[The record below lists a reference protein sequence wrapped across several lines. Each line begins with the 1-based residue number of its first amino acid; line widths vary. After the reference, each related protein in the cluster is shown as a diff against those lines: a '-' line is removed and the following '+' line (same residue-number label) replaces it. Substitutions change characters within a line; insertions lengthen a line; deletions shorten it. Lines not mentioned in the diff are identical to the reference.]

1 MVCRLSSVQLWAN
14 HRESADAVTTPWGGG
29 RVGRGCLH
37 SHRTAGKPRTF
48 AIAMIRMFFTP
59 LAWPL
64 FLSPPLISDP
74 CGLLM
79 EESQKQ
85 ETDNLGSGCSCD

>member
-1 MVCRLSSVQLWAN
+1 
-14 HRESADAVTTPWGGG
+14 
-29 RVGRGCLH
+29 
-37 SHRTAGKPRTF
+37 
-48 AIAMIRMFFTP
+48 MIRMFFTP
-59 LAWPL
+59 LARPL